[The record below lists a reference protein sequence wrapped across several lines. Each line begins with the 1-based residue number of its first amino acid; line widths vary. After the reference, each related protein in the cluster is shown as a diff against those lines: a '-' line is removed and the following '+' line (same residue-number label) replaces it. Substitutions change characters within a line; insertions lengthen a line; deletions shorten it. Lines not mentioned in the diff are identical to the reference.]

1 MSVTRRSLLAS
12 TVYVIAGAMLPP
24 WARAQAWPQR
34 PLRVVVGFQAGGT
47 GDVVARLV
55 GERLGPLLASS
66 IVIENKPGASGV
78 TAANSVRTSEDD
90 HTLLMVSDTYVVTP
104 LINRSAGFNMG
115 RDFKLVGIVA
125 EGPHVVVAAK
135 DAPFKTFEQFAKYA
149 RSAAI
154 GVDYATS
161 GFGHPQHLIG
171 EYLASKLPARLVH
184 LPTRGGSAAVNEV
197 LAGTLKLAILGLGP
211 TLQLIQDGRLVSLAV
226 STAQRVPALPDVP
239 TLMELGFKDFSAP
252 QWLGLVAPRTL
263 SDERVRF
270 VSAELAKAVA
280 DPTMRQRFEALGFVP
295 LFLEAS
301 AMARTHFSR
310 RDAMASNL
318 GGCEPCS
325 QVSHNV

>member
-1 MSVTRRSLLAS
+1 MSVTRRSALAS
-12 TVYVIAGAMLPP
+12 TVCVITGALLLPR
-24 WARAQAWPQR
+24 ARAQTWPQR
-34 PLRVVVGFQAGGT
+34 PLRIVVGFQAGGT
-47 GDVVARLV
+47 GDVIARLV
-55 GERLGPLLASS
+55 GDRLGALLGTS
-66 IVIENKPGASGV
+66 IVIENRPGASGV
-78 TAANSVRTSEDD
+78 AAANSVRTSEDD

-104 LINRSAGFNMG
+104 LINRSAGFDIG

-149 RSAAI
+149 RSAST

-171 EYLASKLPARLVH
+171 EYLAAKLPARLVH

-211 TLQLIQDGRLVSLAV
+211 TFQLIQDGSLVPLAV

-252 QWLGLVAPRTL
+252 QWLGLVAPQIL
-263 SDERVRF
+263 SDQRVSL
-270 VSAELAKAVA
+270 VSKELAKALVDA
-280 DPTMRQRFEALGFVP
+280 TMRQKLDALGFAP

-301 AMARTHFSR
+301 AMAARISQEEAR
-310 RDAMASNL
+310 WRAILAAANL
-318 GGCEPCS
+318 PAK
-325 QVSHNV
+325 